1 MNWWIRS
8 KIDPNLNI
16 ALDLAIKAREN
27 LDDEIEDPLSLN
39 ESQFARELQKDFVN
53 FYEPS
58 TVNPYIPLAAKRPM
72 DNHHPWSGCSR

>member
-1 MNWWIRS
+1 MVDS
-8 KIDPNLNI
+8 FLKIDPNLNI

-27 LDDEIEDPLSLN
+27 LDDEVEDLLLSLN

-58 TVNPYIPLAAKRPM
+58 TVNPYIHWRLKA
-72 DNHHPWSGCSR
+72 HG